1 MKNTI
6 SMSMWQ
12 SGIAPCPAF
21 SAAYAGA
28 TALSVPTGILGD
40 MAKLGGGVKRTISR
54 IATDLEGFG
63 LFGFGLRL
71 RGLMQQ
77 VSRDEQG
84 RSVLAAEP
92 AGSAQRTA
100 PATTHVN
107 VTSPEGDES
116 GPYPRRLRP
125 V

>member
-1 MKNTI
+1 M
-6 SMSMWQ
+6 
-12 SGIAPCPAF
+12 PCPAF

-28 TALSVPTGILGD
+28 TALPVRTGVLGD
-40 MAKLGGGVKRTISR
+40 VAKYGGGVKRTIEL
-54 IATDLEGFG
+54 IVTDLEGFG
-63 LFGFGLRL
+63 LFGAGLRPL
-71 RGLMQQ
+71 GLMQQ

-84 RSVLAAEP
+84 RSVFAAEL
-92 AGSAQRTA
+92 AEGAQRTA

-116 GPYPRRLRP
+116 GPYSRRRRP